1 MSVFSSNRR
10 VVVSAYL
17 GRRMTWTMKEMEQR
31 VENRFHLGAVS
42 GKKCRRKKDGS
53 FKIPPPPILLADP

>member
-42 GKKCRRKKDGS
+42 GKKYLEKKTDLS
-53 FKIPPPPILLADP
+53 KSPPILLADP